1 MKRRQ
6 FLKSTAAIAGLG
18 ISGKSFSQAM
28 PDVINVG
35 HLVGICMS
43 PLFYAQAAGLF
54 KEEGLKVDMKF
65 MPNPGDALT
74 ALTGGVM
81 QVVHIPF
88 TNIIVAANNG
98 APVRIIGGSGAG
110 GLFLLAQGSSGI
122 KSMADL
128 AKHKGK
134 GLKIGAMRLNT
145 FELMAYRALQSAGL
159 SYSDFNMVWFSDTLS
174 MASAFEA
181 KALDVVTHVEPFATR
196 LIDKL
201 GGVAIASNLDTWGK
215 DGPDCVTNARIDFL
229 EKYPQAATRYM
240 KALLKADAAI
250 KANPA
255 KAVDVLDASKF
266 YRVDKETL
274 RAALPRQRPQVNLIG
289 AGEAGMRTAIADMT
303 TLGYIKKVPDNLIDF
318 RFLKDALKA

>member
-1 MKRRQ
+1 
-6 FLKSTAAIAGLG
+6 
-18 ISGKSFSQAM
+18 
-28 PDVINVG
+28 
-35 HLVGICMS
+35 
-43 PLFYAQAAGLF
+43 
-54 KEEGLKVDMKF
+54 
-65 MPNPGDALT
+65 
-74 ALTGGVM
+74 M

-122 KSMADL
+122 KSMKDL
-128 AKHKGK
+128 AAKKGT

-145 FELMAYRALQSAGL
+145 FELMAYRALASAGL
-159 SYSDFNMVWFSDTLS
+159 KYSDFNMVWFSDTLS

-181 KALDVVTHVEPFATR
+181 KAVDVVTHVEPFATR

-201 GGVAIASNLDTWGK
+201 GGVPIASNLDTWGK

-229 EKYPQAATRYM
+229 EKYPQAATKYM

-289 AGEAGMRTAIADMT
+289 SGEEGMRVAIADMT
-303 TLGYIKKVPDNLIDF
+303 TLGYIKSVPANLIDF

>member
-18 ISGKSFSQAM
+18 LSGKSFSQAM

-43 PLFYAQAAGLF
+43 PLFYAQATGLF

-145 FELMAYRALQSAGL
+145 FELKPQVAVLETG
-159 SYSDFNMVWFSDTLS
+159 TL
-174 MASAFEA
+174 AKEFEA
-181 KALDVVTHVEPFATR
+181 NVKA
-196 LIDKL
+196 
-201 GGVAIASNLDTWGK
+201 
-215 DGPDCVTNARIDFL
+215 ARF
-229 EKYPQAATRYM
+229 
-240 KALLKADAAI
+240 
-250 KANPA
+250 
-255 KAVDVLDASKF
+255 VD
-266 YRVDKETL
+266 R
-274 RAALPRQRPQVNLIG
+274 R
-289 AGEAGMRTAIADMT
+289 
-303 TLGYIKKVPDNLIDF
+303 
-318 RFLKDALKA
+318 